1 MADNR
6 IERRIEREK
15 ALKFKLNKKTG
26 IIIGI
31 IIFVIVLGF
40 QGMTISKKLEEQSK
54 IEKQLNTAQTR
65 LQGIHLE
72 SLSSQPADLEKQLNQ
87 IMPEFEQVKAK
98 LSQPVSSTA
107 AATALFD
114 VAKTYGLVVTAM
126 TSSSP
131 INESLAGVTLSAMS
145 LTAKVEG
152 NVSKLTSFI
161 AALNNLLKTSAVKSV
176 EITIPEMTNGDNA
189 TASIELVVYTY
200 RGN

>member
-1 MADNR
+1 M
-6 IERRIEREK
+6 K
-15 ALKFKLNKKTG
+15 LKLNKKTG
-26 IIIGI
+26 LFIGI
-31 IIFVIVLGF
+31 GILIIVLGSL
-40 QGMTISKKLEEQSK
+40 GMVSSQRLDEQSK
-54 IEKQLNTAQTR
+54 LQKQLTTSQTR

-72 SLSSQPADLEKQLNQ
+72 SLSSQPAELDKQLSQ

-114 VAKTYGLVVTAM
+114 VAKTYGLVVTGM

-131 INESLAGVTLSAMS
+131 TNESLEGVTLSAMS
-145 LTAKVEG
+145 MTAKVEG
-152 NVSKLTSFI
+152 NVSKLVSFI
-161 AALNNLLKTSAVKSV
+161 AALNSFLKTSVVKSV
-176 EITIPEMTNGDNA
+176 EITVPEIPTGDNTTASSGDNA